1 MSPQIEARREGMRQ
15 LILWQLGQRGGC
27 GTAPQVAAA
36 LGKELKH
43 IWPRFTELAAQ
54 RKISD
59 TGRRVATKGRPQ
71 IIWIDQ
77 SRFRPAT
84 NRDTTAI
91 PRETQNEEPG
101 WFKNFGT

>member
-1 MSPQIEARREGMRQ
+1 MSPKIEARREGMRK
-15 LILWQLGQRGGC
+15 LILWQLDQRGGC

-36 LGKELKH
+36 LGNELKH

-71 IIWIDQ
+71 IIWIDH

-84 NRDTTAI
+84 NLKPTVT
-91 PRETQNEEPG
+91 PSEEPG
-101 WFKNFGT
+101 WFKNFGV

>member
-1 MSPQIEARREGMRQ
+1 MSPKIEARREGMRK
-15 LILWQLGQRGGC
+15 LILWQLDQRGGC

-43 IWPRFTELAAQ
+43 IWPRFTELAAL

-71 IIWIDQ
+71 IIWICAPQ
-77 SRFRPAT
+77 ETRWGGSCGFSR
-84 NRDTTAI
+84 
-91 PRETQNEEPG
+91 
-101 WFKNFGT
+101 